1 MKLQNHVISLSTAHD
16 RRQHIENEFGEQGI
30 EFEFFDA
37 ITPDLIEVTCQ
48 KLGIDLTQNQRLS
61 NGEKA
66 VFLSHVCLWQKM
78 IDEDI
83 KYLAIF
89 EDDVYLGENAHLFL
103 NNDTWVQ
110 AIDFDIIKLETW
122 KELVHLGKN
131 SIDVFERQLKPLK
144 STHVGM
150 AGYIINQKSAKK
162 TLLYLKSLPS
172 DYIFAI
178 DHVVFGALLTELAVY
193 QVCPALAMQA
203 DRLEHN
209 HLSSQLTTERKDNT
223 FRYQTRDGVWVKFKK
238 LIKRIYRSIGKRTFY
253 QIVPFQ

>member
-16 RRQHIENEFGEQGI
+16 RRQHIENEFGKQGI

-66 VFLSHVCLWQKM
+66 CFLSHVCLWQKM
-78 IDEDI
+78 LDEDI

-131 SIDVFERQLKPLK
+131 SIDVFERQLKILK
-144 STHVGM
+144 STHVG
-150 AGYIINQKSAKK
+150 AAAYIINQHCAKK
-162 TLLYLKSLPS
+162 AIDYIKSLPN

-178 DHVVFGALLTELAVY
+178 DHVIFGALLKELNTY
-193 QVCPALAMQA
+193 QLTPALAIQA
-203 DRLEHN
+203 DRIKPQNLP
-209 HLSSQLTTERKDNT
+209 SQLDSERQKND
-223 FRYQTRDGVWVKFKK
+223 FIYQNNDGFFIKIKK
-238 LIKRIYRSIGKRTFY
+238 IFQRLHRSIGKRTFY
-253 QIVPFQ
+253 KIISFQ